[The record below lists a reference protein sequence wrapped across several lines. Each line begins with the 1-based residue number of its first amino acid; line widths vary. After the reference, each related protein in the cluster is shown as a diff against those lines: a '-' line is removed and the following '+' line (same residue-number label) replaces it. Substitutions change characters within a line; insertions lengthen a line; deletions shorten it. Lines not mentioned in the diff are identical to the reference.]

1 MLTKCPECALQVSD
15 KAAVCPHCGYPLKS
29 YKYPYRKQSKKKRL
43 PNGFGQI
50 SEIKGKNLRKP
61 FRAMISDGKTE
72 LGRPIVKPLK
82 PESYFATYN
91 DAYLALAEYHRNPYE
106 IQEDITLEELY
117 EKWLALKEKEV
128 TSGRCQMYHSFWKYC
143 GALKSMPVKDIKIQ
157 HIKSLV
163 ESEEVPRTQK
173 RNIKMFL
180 GMIFDYGIELEV
192 LDRNKAREYKMPGLV
207 TKAEKKL
214 TEHHIAFED
223 SELTALWNAVH
234 SNETAKM
241 AVVQCFSG
249 FRPRELCQLRLS
261 NINLEDEIIVGGMKT
276 ESGTDRPV
284 PIHPVIA
291 ELVKAQYEKSTAEGA
306 KYLFQT
312 PYSTYR
318 HRFKKLIL
326 DLGLNEKHSAHDCRV
341 QFVTMAKK
349 YNVDEYAIK
358 YIIGHKI
365 TDLTE
370 DVYTRRNVEWLKTE
384 IEKIRWLGE
393 SAQGQS
399 VGVV

>member
-15 KAAVCPHCGYPLKS
+15 RAAVCPHCGYPLKTD
-29 YKYPYRKQSKKKRL
+29 KYPYRKRSKKKRL

-82 PESYFATYN
+82 PESYFTTYN

-106 IQEDITLEELY
+106 IKEDVTLKELY
-117 EKWLALKEKEV
+117 EKWIVLKEREV
-128 TSGRCQMYHSFWKYC
+128 TGERHQMYLVYWKYC
-143 GALKSMPVKDIKIQ
+143 SALGRMPVKGIKIQ

-163 ESEEVPRTQK
+163 ESEDVPRTQK
-173 RNIKMFL
+173 RNIKTFL

-192 LDRNKAREYKMPGLV
+192 LDRNRAREYKMSGLI
-207 TKAEKKL
+207 TKTEKKM
-214 TEHHIAFED
+214 TEHHIAFEE
-223 SELTALWNAVH
+223 SEMASLWNSTSTDENARMVII
-234 SNETAKM
+234 
-241 AVVQCFSG
+241 QCYTG
-249 FRPRELCQLRLS
+249 FRPRELCMLKLS
-261 NINLEDEIIVGGMKT
+261 NINLTDGVIVGGMKT

-284 PIHPVIA
+284 PIHSAIKD
-291 ELVKAQYEKSTAEGA
+291 LVKTQYEKSVAERSA
-306 KYLFQT
+306 FLFQM
-312 PYSTYR
+312 PYTTYK

-326 DLGLNEKHSAHDCRV
+326 SLGLNERHSAHDCRV

-358 YIIGHKI
+358 YIVGHKI

-370 DVYTRRNVEWLKTE
+370 DVYTKRNIEWLKTE
-384 IEKIRWLGE
+384 IEKIK
-393 SAQGQS
+393 
-399 VGVV
+399 